1 MGIRTGKGAGK
12 WREGGRQGHGAWV
25 SGGAKSREGM
35 IFKAGVRMERKKK
48 PILGN
53 SHNGTHFISDY
64 DQICRCTIISHYKLL
79 TKHILQNYIYKQ
91 KSTITLL

>member
-1 MGIRTGKGAGK
+1 MMSIRTGKGAGR

-48 PILGN
+48 ANI
-53 SHNGTHFISDY
+53 
-64 DQICRCTIISHYKLL
+64 R
-79 TKHILQNYIYKQ
+79 
-91 KSTITLL
+91 